1 MSLRPLAL
9 ALALLIPLAAC
20 RGSEPQASPGQAA
33 TAESGLQ
40 LIPLEIR
47 SGGKVHKFTVEVART
62 RDEQAQGLMFRE
74 SLAPDKGMLFPYS
87 PPEVAGFW
95 MKNTLIPLDMIFVRE
110 DGSIAMIADNTIP
123 GSLDSISA
131 GEPVAGVLEIAGG
144 RSAELGITE
153 ADKVSWPGGPK

>member
-1 MSLRPLAL
+1 MSVRPLAI
-9 ALALLIPLAAC
+9 ALALLLPLAAC
-20 RGSEPQASPGQAA
+20 RAAEPQSAPGQAA

-40 LIPLEIR
+40 LVPLEIR
-47 SGGKVHKFTVEVART
+47 SGGKVHKFTVEVAKT
-62 RDEQAQGLMFRE
+62 PDEQAQGLMFRE

-110 DGSIAMIADNTIP
+110 DGSIAMIADNTSP
-123 GSLDSISA
+123 GSLDSVSA
-131 GEPVAGVLEIAGG
+131 GEPVAAVLEIAGG
-144 RSAELGITE
+144 RSAELGITD

>member
-1 MSLRPLAL
+1 MSLRAL
-9 ALALLIPLAAC
+9 TIAVALLLPLAAC
-20 RGSEPQASPGQAA
+20 RGAEQQGGPGQAA

-47 SGGKVHKFTVEVART
+47 SKGKVHKFTVEVART

-74 SLAPDKGMLFPYS
+74 SLAPDRGMLFPYS

-123 GSLDSISA
+123 GSLESVSA
-131 GEPVAGVLEIAGG
+131 GEPVAAVLEIAGG
-144 RSAELGITE
+144 RSAELGITD
-153 ADKVSWPGGPK
+153 ADTVSWPGGPK

>member
-1 MSLRPLAL
+1 MSFRALAM
-9 ALALLIPLAAC
+9 ALALLLPLAAC
-20 RGSEPQASPGQAA
+20 RGAEPQAAADQAA

-47 SGGKVHKFTVEVART
+47 SKGKVHRFTVEVART

-74 SLAPDKGMLFPYS
+74 SLAPDRGMLFPYS

-123 GSLDSISA
+123 GSLESVSA
-131 GEPVAGVLEIAGG
+131 GEPVAAVLEIAGG
-144 RSAELGITE
+144 RSAELGIT
-153 ADKVSWPGGPK
+153 DSDTVSWPGGPK

>member
-1 MSLRPLAL
+1 MRVRALTL
-9 ALALLIPLAAC
+9 ALALLLPLAAC
-20 RGSEPQASPGQAA
+20 RGAEQSAPGQAA

-40 LIPLEIR
+40 LVPLEIR
-47 SGGKVHKFTVEVART
+47 SGAKVHKFTVEVARS

-74 SLAPDKGMLFPYS
+74 SLAPDRGMLFPYS

-123 GSLDSISA
+123 GSLESVSA
-131 GEPVAGVLEIAGG
+131 GEPVAAVLEIAGG
-144 RSAELGITE
+144 RSAELGITD

>member
-1 MSLRPLAL
+1 MRISALAI
-9 ALALLIPLAAC
+9 ALALLLPMAAC
-20 RGSEPQASPGQAA
+20 RSGEPQAAPGQAA

-62 RDEQAQGLMFRE
+62 QDEQAQGLMFRE
-74 SLAPDKGMLFPYS
+74 SLAPDRGMLFPYS

-95 MKNTLIPLDMIFVRE
+95 MKNTLIPLDMIFVRD

-123 GSLDSISA
+123 GSLESVSA
-131 GEPVAGVLEIAGG
+131 GEPVAAVLEIAGG
-144 RSAELGITE
+144 RSAELGITD